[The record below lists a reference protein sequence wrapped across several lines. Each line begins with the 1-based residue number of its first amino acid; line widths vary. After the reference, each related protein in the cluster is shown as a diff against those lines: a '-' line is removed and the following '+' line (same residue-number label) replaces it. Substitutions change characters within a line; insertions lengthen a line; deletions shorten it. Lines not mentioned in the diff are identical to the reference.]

1 MGGER
6 RARVEG
12 PGVSD
17 RSRGPTA
24 AAQPVKLAPASALN
38 QPLHASEVSTF
49 VRILNRYILKE
60 HLGPLL
66 FAGSSLTSLMLLNYI
81 AKEFGKLVGKG
92 LGWGVIGEFFLLAI
106 PFTVAMTLPMAVL
119 VSTLYAFGRLASE
132 NEITALRAS
141 GIGIRELL
149 VPVMIGGLAL
159 SLVMVAFNDQVLPR
173 ANHRLRN
180 LQEDIAQKKPT
191 FALRPQVINAIQEG
205 RLYLRAGR
213 VDASTNRLYEVAIFD
228 LADPSK
234 RRTIYADSGDLALTN
249 SGADL
254 RMTLHTGYMQEVS
267 RAKPGDL
274 QRLFYVTNIIR
285 VKGIGNSLKRN
296 ENDYRGDREMSV
308 CEMSAQVG
316 TLRKERAQ
324 VAHEFEASLENQ
336 ARILATG
343 RTRRADPSP
352 VTVAEPPSIDRV
364 YCGMVAWALGLVPG
378 AKPPVVP
385 GAPPLL
391 PGSVDP
397 TRIVPVATPSPV
409 GAASRVFPME
419 QAVDGGASLAVA
431 TNSADVARIRI
442 LTADQG
448 IDSLAVEIHKKF
460 ALSFACF
467 VFVLFGAPIALRF
480 PRGGVGLTI
489 GVSLFVFALYYVGLI
504 AGEALADRDLL
515 PPWFAMWAT
524 NLIFLVIGLGL
535 LRTVGNEGVSSRGG
549 EMAERVGAW
558 RDRLVGRLRR
568 PVRAG
573 ATA

>member
-1 MGGER
+1 M
-6 RARVEG
+6 
-12 PGVSD
+12 
-17 RSRGPTA
+17 
-24 AAQPVKLAPASALN
+24 
-38 QPLHASEVSTF
+38 
-49 VRILNRYILKE
+49 RILNRYILKE

-66 FAGSSLTSLMLLNYI
+66 FAGSALTSLMLLNYI
-81 AKEFGKLVGKG
+81 AKEFGKLAGKG

-149 VPVMIGGLAL
+149 IPVMLGGLAL
-159 SLVMVAFNDQVLPR
+159 SLVMVAFNDQLLPR

-191 FALRPQVINAIQEG
+191 FALRPQVINPIQEG

-213 VDASTNRLYEVAIFD
+213 VIASSNRLHEVAIFD
-228 LADPSK
+228 LGDPSK
-234 RRTIYADSGDLALTN
+234 RRTIYADSGDLALTRD
-249 SGADL
+249 GADL
-254 RMTLHTGYMQEVS
+254 RLTLYHGYMQEVS
-267 RAKPGDL
+267 RSTPGDL
-274 QRLFYVTNIIR
+274 QRLFYTTNVIR
-285 VKGIGNSLKRN
+285 VRGVGNSLKRN

-308 CEMSAQVG
+308 CEMGAQVS
-316 TLRKERAQ
+316 TLVKERAQ
-324 VAHEFEASLENQ
+324 VMREYEQVLENQ

-343 RTRRADPSP
+343 RTLPTDPTP
-352 VTVAEPPSIDRV
+352 VTTREAPSIDRI
-364 YCGMVAWALGLVPG
+364 YCGMVAWGASLVGGAPSPVPG
-378 AKPPVVP
+378 A
-385 GAPPLL
+385 APPTI
-391 PGSVDP
+391 PGQVDAAHP
-397 TRIVPVATPSPV
+397 TPVPVLKAPSTG
-409 GAASRVFPME
+409 GAAPRTFRLE
-419 QAVDGGASLAVA
+419 QVVADGGVSLAA
-431 TNSADVARIRI
+431 TINSADVARIRL

-448 IDSLAVEIHKKF
+448 IDGLGVEIHKKF

-515 PPWFAMWAT
+515 PPWLAMWAT
-524 NLIFLVIGLGL
+524 NLIFLVIGLAL

-549 EMAERVGAW
+549 EMAERLGEW
-558 RDRLVGRLRR
+558 RDKLAQRFGRGRG
-568 PVRAG
+568 PG
-573 ATA
+573 AIA